1 MSENTPFNVLLVTGG
16 AGFIGS
22 NFVKLAMEDHLARK
36 VVVLDAFTYAG
47 TPENLGP
54 FLEESGVVITTEG
67 DSFERVDWTQEG
79 SLRMLAPKRL
89 PVEWG
94 PKLEPYH
101 KEMVNIEGLNSRL
114 KRFLEGPES
123 FMLVVGSITDTSLVE
138 ALISVADAV
147 VNFAAETHVDRSI
160 LNPSAFLITDVVGT
174 YTLLDAARRSG
185 WTPERGKR
193 FLHMSTDE
201 VYGVAHEGS
210 FTEEAPI
217 NPRNPYSAAKA
228 AADRL
233 VASFFTTYGLPALIV
248 RPSNNFGPYQYP
260 EKLVPV
266 MVINALH
273 NKPLPIYGDGTQKRE
288 WLYVRDC
295 CSGVATVLTKGRLGE
310 VYNITA
316 GNERENR
323 EVVHR
328 ILRRLGKPESLIR
341 HVKDRPGHDIRY
353 SISAEKLEKELGWHP
368 RHSFEEAMDTT
379 IDWYVENREWWRRIL
394 DRDEEYRRFWE
405 EWYGERLAT

>member
-1 MSENTPFNVLLVTGG
+1 MEKKTHFNTVLVTGG

-22 NFVKLAMEDHLARK
+22 NFVKHILDTKVAKK

-47 TPENLGP
+47 TPENLSP
-54 FLEESGVVITTEG
+54 FIEETEVLITTHGE
-67 DSFERVDWTQEG
+67 SFERVEWKGEG
-79 SLRMLAPKRL
+79 EEIELQSQRL
-89 PVEWG
+89 PRQWL
-94 PKLEPYH
+94 PKLKPYRR
-101 KEMVNIEGLNSRL
+101 RL
-114 KRFLEGPES
+114 VSLSELRERLDSFSTAEER
-123 FMLVVGSITDTSLVE
+123 FMLVVGSITDAPLVE
-138 ALISVADAV
+138 SLISSVDAV

-160 LNPSAFLITDVVGT
+160 LNPGAFLTTDVVGT
-174 YTLLDAARRSG
+174 YTLLEAARKAGWSKESG
-185 WTPERGKR
+185 HR
-193 FLHMSTDE
+193 FLHISTDE
-201 VYGVAHEGS
+201 VYGVAYHGS
-210 FTEEAPI
+210 FTEESPI

-233 VASFFTTYGLPALIV
+233 TASFFTTYGLPLLIV

-266 MVINALH
+266 MVINALN

-288 WLYVRDC
+288 WLFVKDC
-295 CSGVATVLTKGRLGE
+295 CSGVATVLTSGRLGE

-328 ILRRLGKPESLIR
+328 ILKRLGKPESLIR

-353 SISAEKLEKELGWHP
+353 SISAEKLRRELGWQP
-368 RHSFEEAMDTT
+368 QHSFEEAMDAT
-379 IDWYVENREWWRRIL
+379 IDWYVENKEWWQRIL
-394 DRDEEYRRFWE
+394 ERDEEYRRFWE